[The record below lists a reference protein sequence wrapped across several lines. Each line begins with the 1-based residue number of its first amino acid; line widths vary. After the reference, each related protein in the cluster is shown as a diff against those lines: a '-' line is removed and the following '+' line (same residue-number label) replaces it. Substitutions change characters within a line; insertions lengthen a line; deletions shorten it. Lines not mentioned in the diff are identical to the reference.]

1 MASRGVG
8 SSPEK
13 YIFVKPKTKHVIERV
28 LFGISSNTIDPNLVS
43 LGQKYCV
50 AIIEEKIPT
59 GVILRGDCSRE
70 IVDLADVDR
79 KSETGSGLFFTIV
92 FLLAALFL
100 WSIDIPFV
108 PIILVLFCCFLGGFT
123 AFMHAEDKYKKK
135 NIRNYGP
142 TEQGSV
148 CTLIPKHNLIL
159 DFTWFGKEI
168 FLSVCEK
175 IPDDY
180 YVSVGHKE
188 QHSGGDYG
196 TSTWIDN
203 KVYLKSKS
211 QRWRFFLDIWR
222 DIKSEEEAI
231 ERISKENWRN
241 YLRAPM
247 VFGEKRL
254 MSYDQELW
262 FKFMVPL
269 LLLAYVIWSWLG

>member
-8 SSPEK
+8 SSSGK
-13 YIFVKPKTKHVIERV
+13 YKFVKPKTIHVIERIIS
-28 LFGISSNTIDPNLVS
+28 GTSSNTTDPNLVS

-50 AIIEEKIPT
+50 AIIEEKIST
-59 GVILRGDCSRE
+59 GVILRDDCSRE
-70 IVDLADVDR
+70 IVDLAYVDR
-79 KSETGSGLFFTIV
+79 KSETGPGLFFTIV
-92 FLLAALFL
+92 FFLAALFF

-108 PIILVLFCCFLGGFT
+108 PIVLALFGCVLGGVT
-123 AFMHAEDKYKKK
+123 AYMRAEDKYKKK
-135 NIRNYGP
+135 IIRKHGP

-180 YVSVGHKE
+180 YVSVGHE
-188 QHSGGDYG
+188 ERYSGGDH
-196 TSTWIDN
+196 STRTWTDN

-211 QRWRFFLDIWR
+211 QRWRFFLGIWKDIE
-222 DIKSEEEAI
+222 SEEEAI
-231 ERISKENWRN
+231 ERVSEENWRN

-247 VFGEKRL
+247 VFGEKQL
-254 MSYDQELW
+254 ISYDQKRLVM
-262 FKFMVPL
+262 FHGSV

>member
-8 SSPEK
+8 RSLGK
-13 YIFVKPKTKHVIERV
+13 YKFVKPKNIERI
-28 LFGISSNTIDPNLVS
+28 ISGTLSNTTDPNLVS

-50 AIIEEKIPT
+50 AIIEEKISS

-70 IVDLADVDR
+70 IVDLAEYTSD
-79 KSETGSGLFFTIV
+79 TGSGLFFTIV
-92 FLLAALFL
+92 FFFAALFL
-100 WSIDIPFV
+100 WSIDLPFV
-108 PIILVLFCCFLGGFT
+108 PIILVLFCCVLGGVT
-123 AFMHAEDKYKKK
+123 AFMHAEDRYKKK
-135 NIRNYGP
+135 IMRKYGP

-168 FLSVCEK
+168 SLYVCEK

-180 YVSVGHKE
+180 YVAVGHE
-188 QHSGGDYG
+188 ERSSGGDYG
-196 TSTWIDN
+196 TSTWTDN

-211 QRWRFFLDIWR
+211 QKWRFFLGTWKDIE
-222 DIKSEEEAI
+222 SEEEAI
-231 ERISKENWRN
+231 ERVSKENWRN

-247 VFGEKRL
+247 VFDEKRL

>member
-8 SSPEK
+8 RSLGK
-13 YIFVKPKTKHVIERV
+13 YKFVKPKTIHVIERII
-28 LFGISSNTIDPNLVS
+28 FGTSSNKTDPNLVS

-50 AIIEEKIPT
+50 AIIEEKIST
-59 GVILRGDCSRE
+59 GVILRDDCSRE
-70 IVDLADVDR
+70 IVDLDHVDK
-79 KSETGSGLFFTIV
+79 KSDTGSGLFFTIV
-92 FLLAALFL
+92 FFLAASFI

-108 PIILVLFCCFLGGFT
+108 PIVLALFGCVLGGVT
-123 AFMHAEDKYKKK
+123 AYMHAEDKYKKK
-135 NIRNYGP
+135 NIRKHGP

-180 YVSVGHKE
+180 YISVGHKVG
-188 QHSGGDYG
+188 HSGGDYG
-196 TSTWIDN
+196 TSTTEN

-211 QRWRFFLDIWR
+211 QKWRFYLDIWFN
-222 DIKSEEEAI
+222 IESEEEAI
-231 ERISKENWRN
+231 ERVSKENWRN

-247 VFGEKRL
+247 VFGEKQL
-254 MSYDQELW
+254 ISYDQKRLAM
-262 FKFMVPL
+262 FHGAV
-269 LLLAYVIWSWLG
+269 LLLAYIIWSWLG